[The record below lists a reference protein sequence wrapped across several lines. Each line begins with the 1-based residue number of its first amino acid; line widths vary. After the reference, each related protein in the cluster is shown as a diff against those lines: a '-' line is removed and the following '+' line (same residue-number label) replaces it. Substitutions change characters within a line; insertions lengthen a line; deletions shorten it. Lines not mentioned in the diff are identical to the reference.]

1 MNLIRLIKIEI
12 GKLKRSKIGLIL
24 LIPVLLVWISG
35 IMNADMNFEMQA
47 EGISPEN
54 NFFIQ
59 SFLGYVWFMLPSS
72 LVVIT
77 VLMTQ
82 TERGNNGILKM
93 LSLPVSGA
101 ALCLSK
107 FCTILL
113 VMGMEVAFITAGYFP
128 AAWIASRKWEYDFL
142 IEPGYVLQIAALLF
156 LISIPMAAIYWML
169 AILFHNTV
177 AAVGVGLAT
186 VVPIVLAIN
195 TKAWF
200 AYPMCYPMMLI
211 TSKMHELASNMG
223 TFSLELVPW
232 IPTAIAATLAA
243 LILSCTLYGRAER
256 R

>member
-82 TERGNNGILKM
+82 TERGNIPQGLT
-93 LSLPVSGA
+93 A
-101 ALCLSK
+101 A
-107 FCTILL
+107 
-113 VMGMEVAFITAGYFP
+113 
-128 AAWIASRKWEYDFL
+128 
-142 IEPGYVLQIAALLF
+142 
-156 LISIPMAAIYWML
+156 
-169 AILFHNTV
+169 
-177 AAVGVGLAT
+177 
-186 VVPIVLAIN
+186 
-195 TKAWF
+195 
-200 AYPMCYPMMLI
+200 
-211 TSKMHELASNMG
+211 
-223 TFSLELVPW
+223 
-232 IPTAIAATLAA
+232 
-243 LILSCTLYGRAER
+243 
-256 R
+256 

>member
-82 TERGNNGILKM
+82 TERN
-93 LSLPVSGA
+93 SQDAV
-101 ALCLSK
+101 
-107 FCTILL
+107 
-113 VMGMEVAFITAGYFP
+113 P
-128 AAWIASRKWEYDFL
+128 ASFRRCAVL
-142 IEPGYVLQIAALLF
+142 IEVLHDSSGNGDGDRIYHSRIF
-156 LISIPMAAIYWML
+156 SGGMDRIPEM
-169 AILFHNTV
+169 
-177 AAVGVGLAT
+177 GV
-186 VVPIVLAIN
+186 
-195 TKAWF
+195 
-200 AYPMCYPMMLI
+200 
-211 TSKMHELASNMG
+211 
-223 TFSLELVPW
+223 
-232 IPTAIAATLAA
+232 
-243 LILSCTLYGRAER
+243 
-256 R
+256 

>member
-101 ALCLSK
+101 APPLRK
-107 FCTILL
+107 
-113 VMGMEVAFITAGYFP
+113 VRVFP
-128 AAWIASRKWEYDFL
+128 LQASDIQDPDLPVSEGADG
-142 IEPGYVLQIAALLF
+142 P
-156 LISIPMAAIYWML
+156 
-169 AILFHNTV
+169 
-177 AAVGVGLAT
+177 
-186 VVPIVLAIN
+186 
-195 TKAWF
+195 
-200 AYPMCYPMMLI
+200 
-211 TSKMHELASNMG
+211 ASN
-223 TFSLELVPW
+223 LCRL
-232 IPTAIAATLAA
+232 
-243 LILSCTLYGRAER
+243 
-256 R
+256 